1 MILFVVETENDD
13 YFIATGL
20 LISSNY
26 DLIKS
31 FNRFKKSW

>member
-13 YFIATGL
+13 YFIVARL

-31 FNRFKKSW
+31 FNRFKKS